1 MIETAALATGLA
13 SRPVSGFLFRSAER
27 YPWVGALIYGLLGCV
42 ERCGD
47 TVE

>member
-27 YPWVGALIYGLLGCV
+27 YPRVGALIYELSASV
-42 ERCGD
+42 E
-47 TVE
+47 